1 MSEYKRCINC
11 EHHALYDLKCNL
23 NNPNYEKRKKD
34 INFDLSECFVKSK
47 THESMDKV
55 IDLTS
60 ELIKKIDNKLSKKQ
74 ISMVANIHSAMC
86 LIRVDDFMFDE
97 TCNVSEEDRQAI
109 IKQINVVA
117 EKLSKGNPM
126 NLGSTQSIV
135 EYVRKEFK

>member
-11 EHHALYDLKCNL
+11 EHHAPYDLKCNL

-47 THESMDKV
+47 IHESLDKM
-55 IDLTS
+55 IDLIDKMH
-60 ELIKKIDNKLSKKQ
+60 EKIDNKLSKKQ
-74 ISMVANIHSAMC
+74 ISMVANIHSAIH
-86 LIRVDDFMFDE
+86 LSGVDDFMFDE

-109 IKQINVVA
+109 VKQINVIA